1 MENKEKKANI
11 ENQQLWKKIPLDL
24 LYNHIIPYTYQKIDT
39 NLLNDI
45 RNFFHDYRIII
56 NYYYFDMN
64 EYFLIHDLLLF
75 CSNGGISF
83 KITQDN
89 SLINFFNR
97 NIIFKK
103 LPLNTKYNYIQLN
116 FYHNLT
122 SKVEQKIKFLFSLLT
137 PNERACFINKH
148 IIDEYE

>member
-1 MENKEKKANI
+1 MDINEN
-11 ENQQLWKKIPLDL
+11 NQKIWAQIPLDVI
-24 LYNHIIPYTYQKIDT
+24 YNHIIPYTYQIKDSRF
-39 NLLNDI
+39 LNDI
-45 RNFFHDYRIII
+45 RNFIHDYRMII

-83 KITQDN
+83 KVTHDNPLITF
-89 SLINFFNR
+89 LNR
-97 NIIFKK
+97 NITFKN
-103 LPLNTKYNYIQLN
+103 LPLNRKYNHIQLN

-137 PNERACFINKH
+137 PNERARFINKY
-148 IIDEYE
+148 IIDYYD